1 MSSTF
6 SNWSR
11 GEREL
16 DLLVGRAT
24 QGLSEAELQELR
36 QSGADEELSFD
47 LAAAAADL
55 AMIDQVE
62 PMPASCRAKLEHA
75 ARTFCA
81 SQRPPVVEVV
91 GSERRD
97 GVAGRIDSERRISMG
112 WVAAAAG
119 ILLAVLAWLP
129 KLSVSSTGGGTPPL
143 AATPAER
150 RAVLLAEATDK
161 GVWSWSDFK
170 HPETQAD
177 PEIKGVRGDVVWSGE
192 RQEGY
197 MRFEG
202 LPPNNPA
209 NERYQLWI
217 IDERGLSQRVSGGL
231 FDVHAQGETIVP
243 IRPAV
248 PIGTPAI
255 FAVTIE
261 KPLGVAVS
269 DMSRRAC
276 AAIAVR

>member
-6 SNWSR
+6 SNWGR

-16 DLLVGRAT
+16 DLLVSRAT
-24 QGLSEAELQELR
+24 QGLNEAESRELQN
-36 QSGADEELSFD
+36 SGRDDEFSFE

-55 AMIDQVE
+55 AMIDRIE
-62 PMPASCRAKLEHA
+62 SMPASCRAKLDAA
-75 ARTFCA
+75 AREFC
-81 SQRPPVVEVV
+81 V
-91 GSERRD
+91 SERAARPN
-97 GVAGRIDSERRISMG
+97 AGPVIARIESDRRVSIG

-129 KLSVSSTGGGTPPL
+129 RLATSSTSGTPPL

-161 GVWSWSDFK
+161 GVWTWTDFK

-209 NERYQLWI
+209 TERYQLWI

-231 FDVHAQGETIVP
+231 FDVHAPGETVVP

-261 KPLGVAVS
+261 KPQGVAVS

-276 AAIAVR
+276 AAVASR